1 MTWRE
6 FTYWMAY
13 LELEPPDQ
21 GDNYRS
27 AMMLAQITNMS
38 GRSLPEGKRVKP
50 EDFLGNAEKP
60 VTTAQ
65 SEADQKAFLQSLR
78 SE

>member
-1 MTWRE
+1 
-6 FTYWMAY
+6 
-13 LELEPPDQ
+13 
-21 GDNYRS
+21 
-27 AMMLAQITNMS
+27 MS

-50 EDFLGNAEKP
+50 EDFLGKSDKP
-60 VTTAQ
+60 ETSAQ